1 MTDFEQEDLF
11 LAWVLK
17 SLGLAPD
24 VISHLWRFKMKPAM
38 TKCYLLEEA
47 SSAIEMDESW
57 ESEIGQQLIKHPAT
71 VKIYESEEP
80 VDNNLVI

>member
-1 MTDFEQEDLF
+1 
-11 LAWVLK
+11 
-17 SLGLAPD
+17 
-24 VISHLWRFKMKPAM
+24 MKPAM

>member
-1 MTDFEQEDLF
+1 MSSQEFRFSSRCYLTS
-11 LAWVLK
+11 LK
-17 SLGLAPD
+17 VQNETS
-24 VISHLWRFKMKPAM
+24 M

-71 VKIYESEEP
+71 LKIYESEEP